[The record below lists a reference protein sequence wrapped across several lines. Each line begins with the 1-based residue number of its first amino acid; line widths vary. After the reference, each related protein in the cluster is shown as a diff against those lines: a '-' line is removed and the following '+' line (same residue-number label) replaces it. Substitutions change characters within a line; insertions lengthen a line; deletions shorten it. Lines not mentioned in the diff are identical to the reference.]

1 MAKAFDLRCST
12 LALTLILSS
21 AGTLAGL
28 PATAQNETT
37 PAVQPPVPPSYT
49 FDELQIRCKAYRQ
62 GPNETTWQAF
72 IESFKR
78 FLSDPRYARAA
89 AAQAIAQNPSLKDL
103 NVRVI
108 DAGGSRLW
116 IFPNIAENR
125 VLFIQSGYTSAE
137 SAPHIDTIDYPDS
150 INISDARIVS
160 SVTTTTQ
167 GVGRRKKVI
176 KVQGPRF
183 MVVTGNDRLTGLV
196 WVKAFK
202 PYNGSWVATTEP
214 FAQIPQYLLE
224 NVSGRASFSGSNLI
238 LNLASSAANADE
250 KATGNLTK
258 PKSSAYQIVLKLVG
272 SKYVL
277 ADGGQATSGPLPMIA
292 YFVQCIRNGR
302 LDLAKA
308 WLDDPGL
315 VSIPKYVG
323 LVGAASRNER
333 PYKLVAMATPPT
345 GGPRF
350 RLVTYKK
357 TDLIFDTVKSKSQWM
372 IKGIF
377 IAPSDPLA
385 QQLNGST
392 VGEAPATPPAQTAEP
407 SPAAPR

>member
-1 MAKAFDLRCST
+1 MPKAFDLRST
-12 LALTLILSS
+12 TLTLTLILFSC
-21 AGTLAGL
+21 L
-28 PATAQNETT
+28 PVAAQNETAP
-37 PAVQPPVPPSYT
+37 PAAQPPAPPSYT

-72 IESFKR
+72 IDSFKR
-78 FLSDPRYARAA
+78 FLSDPRYARVAA
-89 AAQAIAQNPSLKDL
+89 SQAIAQNPSLKDL

-108 DAGGSRLW
+108 DAGGTRLW

-125 VLFIQSGYTSAE
+125 VLFIQSGYASAE
-137 SAPHIDTIDYPDS
+137 SAPHIDMIDYPDS
-150 INISDARIVS
+150 INIGEARIVS

-183 MVVTGNDRLTGLV
+183 MVITGNDRITGLV

-202 PYNGSWVATTEP
+202 PYNGSWVATAEP

-238 LNLASSAANADE
+238 LSVATADE
-250 KATGNLTK
+250 KAGKNLPK
-258 PKSSAYQIVLKLVG
+258 PKSSAYQIVLKLAG

-292 YFVQCIRNGR
+292 YFVQCVRNGR
-302 LDLAKA
+302 VDMAKA

-315 VSIPKYVG
+315 ISIPKYVG
-323 LVGAASRNER
+323 LVGAASRNDK

-345 GGPRF
+345 GGPRY

-357 TDLIFDTVKSKSQWM
+357 TDLIFDTGKSKNQWM

-392 VGEAPATPPAQTAEP
+392 VGEAPPPPPAQTAEP
-407 SPAAPR
+407 SPATPR